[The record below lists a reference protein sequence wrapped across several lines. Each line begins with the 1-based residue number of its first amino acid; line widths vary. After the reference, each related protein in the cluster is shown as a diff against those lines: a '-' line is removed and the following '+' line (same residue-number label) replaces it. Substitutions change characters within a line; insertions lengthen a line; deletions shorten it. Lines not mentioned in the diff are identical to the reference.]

1 MRIVTENDH
10 TYIGI
15 TGPGDTHVAHT
26 DDEPLKSLTIE
37 VESA

>member
-1 MRIVTENDH
+1 MI
-10 TYIGI
+10 
-15 TGPGDTHVAHT
+15 GPGDTHVAHT